1 MHFFNS
7 RGRSLWR
14 KSHFIILKREN
25 SFTKGEESNNHLSWI
40 PPLSNPYSLESQQH
54 PGTRIDPLSGGS
66 VQVKVRETRS
76 HGSQNSLAQPLF
88 SLTVVL
94 FRPWLSSSPINSP
107 SLFAISTF
115 TSRPIQ
121 LITWFQA
128 WSNQQPEL
136 LPLSPSILILPTLL
150 PDA

>member
-1 MHFFNS
+1 MHFSIQEEEVSGKKVILSFLKEKTALQKARN
-7 RGRSLWR
+7 RT
-14 KSHFIILKREN
+14 IIWC
-25 SFTKGEESNNHLSWI
+25 WI

-54 PGTRIDPLSGGS
+54 PGTRIDPLSRGS

-76 HGSQNSLAQPLF
+76 HGSWNSLAQPLF

-94 FRPWLSSSPINSP
+94 FWPWLSSSPINSP

-121 LITWFQA
+121 LITWFHA

-136 LPLSPSILILPTLL
+136 LPLSPSIILPTLL
-150 PDA
+150 PAA